1 MPRRLDVGP
10 LLSAVG
16 ALVLLISLF
25 LNWYEPGLSAWTV
38 FEVLDLVLAVLALA
52 TLAAGV
58 AQFGLELP
66 LRDSSL
72 PLLGG
77 AAFVIVVS
85 QIINHPP
92 AAQGGS
98 PQAGAWL
105 ALASSVLMVAGGLMS
120 AARVSVAFN
129 AAPQQES
136 ARPERAMRRREPRPD
151 DEAAAAEPEVQEE
164 LYPEEERRGP
174 IGADDPE
181 PWTRAPEDE
190 TIGLDVDRER
200 EEGA

>member
-1 MPRRLDVGP
+1 VPRRLDIGP
-10 LLSAVG
+10 LLAAFGAV
-16 ALVLLISLF
+16 LLLISLF

-38 FEVLDLVLAVLALA
+38 FEVLDLVLAVVALA
-52 TLAAGV
+52 TLAAGM

-105 ALASSVLMVAGGLMS
+105 ALGSSVVIVAGGLMS
-120 AARVSVAFN
+120 AARVSVAFS
-129 AAPQQES
+129 AAPEREAAS
-136 ARPERAMRRREPRPD
+136 PERTMRRREPAPD

-174 IGADDPE
+174 IGVDDPE

-200 EEGA
+200 EEEA